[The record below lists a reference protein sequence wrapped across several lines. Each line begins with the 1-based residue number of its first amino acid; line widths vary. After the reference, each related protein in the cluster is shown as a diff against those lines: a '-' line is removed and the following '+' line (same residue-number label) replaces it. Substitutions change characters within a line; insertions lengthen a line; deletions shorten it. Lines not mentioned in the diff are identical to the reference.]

1 MNILNLFEAV
11 YISHVL
17 SLVKKGLEC
26 RDESYRHSVK
36 KLYRC
41 TYMFCYDLQQFC
53 LFNVKVSM
61 LGIGI

>member
-26 RDESYRHSVK
+26 IPVGA
-36 KLYRC
+36 
-41 TYMFCYDLQQFC
+41 FQFP
-53 LFNVKVSM
+53 NTMRSKDTKP
-61 LGIGI
+61 